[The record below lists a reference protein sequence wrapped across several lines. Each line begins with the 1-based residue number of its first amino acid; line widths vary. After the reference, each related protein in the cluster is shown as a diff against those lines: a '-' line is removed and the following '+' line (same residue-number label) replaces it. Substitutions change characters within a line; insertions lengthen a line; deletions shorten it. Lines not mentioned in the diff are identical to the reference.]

1 MGAFFKTAPT
11 AMAPEAVFKK
21 FLREIGVNSVFL
33 LDAALN
39 DEVQSSILF
48 SLIACSNSFVETGR
62 GRQACERLAV

>member
-33 LDAALN
+33 PDAALN
-39 DEVQSSILF
+39 DEVQ
-48 SLIACSNSFVETGR
+48 
-62 GRQACERLAV
+62 